1 MGGDTFGYVVA
12 GVGLV
17 SLVHIMDWYRPKL
30 LTTRTTGLPGI
41 YATRLVFLR
50 VLVGAVWYPL
60 VIVGFPIAILYAI
73 VVQVAIWLW
82 RATSPNR

>member
-1 MGGDTFGYVVA
+1 MGGDILGYVVA

-17 SLVHIMDWYRPKL
+17 SLAHIMGWYRPKL

-50 VLVGAVWYPL
+50 SLISVVWYPL
-60 VIVGFPIAILYAI
+60 VIVGFPIAILYAM

-82 RATSPNR
+82 RSIGSIR